1 MLSNHHMQ
9 NKQINI
15 RENRWT
21 ITDGQ
26 SRMDNPE
33 TQIEDKTK
41 NTTNKTKTMSNTDRI
56 TNPGMNLGVRNG

>member
-26 SRMDNPE
+26 SRMDNQGW
-33 TQIEDKTK
+33 TITDGQSRDADRRQ
-41 NTTNKTKTMSNTDRI
+41 NKKHNK
-56 TNPGMNLGVRNG
+56 

>member
-15 RENRWT
+15 REIRWT

-26 SRMDNPE
+26 SRDADRR
-33 TQIEDKTK
+33 Q
-41 NTTNKTKTMSNTDRI
+41 NKKHNK
-56 TNPGMNLGVRNG
+56 